1 MVFSPTG
8 DIAPTFAPKK
18 AKVKKEQK
26 NFCPS
31 HTQASPFGG
40 ESKPPPPGEVAARRA
55 DGEGYAHRTPCG
67 FVGADAHAQR
77 KSPWG
82 TSARKTFATAAVDG
96 GAMWASPP
104 TTSQEPPR
112 TPCHFVKRRGDVG
125 IAPYNISRNL
135 PYPCLP
141 LWGRW
146 LPEGQTERATKNCS
160 RQRPLSLT
168 CGEPAPP
175 AGEPFTKKQNPPFC
189 LFTGKTGGISTIS
202 ERDNL
207 SRPKRFRGKR
217 GREAYPISTRARFML
232 LSSWM
237 RRIPAPHPER

>member
-104 TTSQEPPR
+104 TTSQETSR
-112 TPCHFVKRRGDVG
+112 TP
-125 IAPYNISRNL
+125 SL
-135 PYPCLP
+135 PPFP
-141 LWGRW
+141 SIGR
-146 LPEGQTERATKNCS
+146 CS
-160 RQRPLSLT
+160 RKCTLLPIDGKLLLCQQNSPFSRSVSI
-168 CGEPAPP
+168 GFAPCVKI
-175 AGEPFTKKQNPPFC
+175 F
-189 LFTGKTGGISTIS
+189 
-202 ERDNL
+202 
-207 SRPKRFRGKR
+207 
-217 GREAYPISTRARFML
+217 
-232 LSSWM
+232 
-237 RRIPAPHPER
+237 